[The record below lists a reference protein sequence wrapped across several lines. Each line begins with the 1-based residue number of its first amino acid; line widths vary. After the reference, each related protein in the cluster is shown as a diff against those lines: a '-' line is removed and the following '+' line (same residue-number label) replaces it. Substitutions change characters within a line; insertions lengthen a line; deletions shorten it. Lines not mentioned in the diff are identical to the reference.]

1 MSTSALAALAA
12 PRRRRHTLRWV
23 TIASG
28 AVLVVLTYFPIVFV
42 LSNSLK
48 TGANISSGG
57 VFALFT
63 QFDVHN
69 YVQAWSGIDTSLL
82 NTVIVAIAAIV
93 IGVVAAVLGAYAFAQ
108 VQFRGKSVVFL
119 AYLGLLMIPWTL
131 TIIPLFLLMKTFG
144 FYNGWWALILP
155 YAASAQP
162 LLVLLF
168 RGFFEQIP
176 DELLQ
181 SARLDGAREWQ
192 VLLRVVAPLTRPIIL
207 TGAILMTINIWG
219 DYLWPEIVLQDYHK
233 YTISA
238 GLQGFVNAQGIS
250 GTGTGA
256 VFAAYLI
263 TMLPLFALVGVSMRY
278 FVAGITDGALKL

>member
-1 MSTSALAALAA
+1 MSLLITTLAA
-12 PRRRRHTLRWV
+12 PRRRRRTLTWV
-23 TIASG
+23 TLLSG

-48 TGANISSGG
+48 SGANISSNG
-57 VFALFT
+57 VFALFN

-69 YVQAWSGIDTSLL
+69 YVQAWSGIDISLL
-82 NTVIVAIAAIV
+82 NTVIVAAAAIV
-93 IGVVAAVLGAYAFAQ
+93 IGIAAAVLGAYAFAQ
-108 VQFRGKSVVFL
+108 VSFRGKSVIFM
-119 AYLGLLMIPWTL
+119 AYVGLLMIPWTV
-131 TIIPLFLLMKTFG
+131 TIIPLFLMMKTFG

-176 DELLQ
+176 TELLQ

-238 GLQGFVNAQGIS
+238 GLQEFVSGMGIS

-263 TMLPLFALVGVSMRY
+263 TMLPLFVLVGVSMRY

>member
-1 MSTSALAALAA
+1 MSTSAMAALAA
-12 PRRRRHTLRWV
+12 PRRRKHTLRWV
-23 TIASG
+23 TIGSG

-48 TGANISSGG
+48 SGENISSNG

-82 NTVIVAIAAIV
+82 NTVIVAVAAIV

-108 VQFRGKSVVFL
+108 LQFRGKSVVFM

-144 FYNGWWALILP
+144 FYNGGWALILP
-155 YAASAQP
+155 SAASAQP

-192 VLLRVVAPLTRPIIL
+192 GVPPGGGPPTPPATP
-207 TGAILMTINIWG
+207 TGR
-219 DYLWPEIVLQDYHK
+219 
-233 YTISA
+233 
-238 GLQGFVNAQGIS
+238 
-250 GTGTGA
+250 GA
-256 VFAAYLI
+256 
-263 TMLPLFALVGVSMRY
+263 M
-278 FVAGITDGALKL
+278 

>member
-1 MSTSALAALAA
+1 M
-12 PRRRRHTLRWV
+12 
-23 TIASG
+23 TIVCG
-28 AVLVVLTYFPIVFV
+28 VVLVVLTYFPIVFV

-48 TGANISSGG
+48 TGANISSSG

-63 QFDVHN
+63 QFDFHN

-82 NTVIVAIAAIV
+82 NTLIVAVAAIV
-93 IGVVAAVLGAYAFAQ
+93 IGVGAAVLGAYAFAQ
-108 VQFRGKSVVFL
+108 VHFRGKSVLFM
-119 AYLGLLMIPWTL
+119 AYIGLLMIPWTL
-131 TIIPLFLLMKTFG
+131 TIIPLFLMIKTFG
-144 FYNGWWALILP
+144 FYDSWWALILP

-176 DELLQ
+176 VELLQ

-192 VLLRVVAPLTRPIIL
+192 VLTRVVAPLTKPIIL

-219 DYLWPEIVLQDYHK
+219 DYLWPEIVLQNYRR

-238 GLQGFVNAQGIS
+238 GLQEFVSSMGLATN
-250 GTGTGA
+250 GTGA

-263 TMLPLFALVGVSMRY
+263 TMLPVFLLVGVSMRY